1 MRTPNKT
8 KTDDDRRKT
17 ERRDVPETERRSE
30 PERAVVGER
39 RVQEQRGLGVAMV
52 DALGDILKW
61 ERASERSIRIASDVS
76 DSDLTKN

>member
-8 KTDDDRRKT
+8 KTDDRRKT
-17 ERRDVPETERRSE
+17 ERRTIPEAERRSE
-30 PERAVVGER
+30 PNRAVEGER
-39 RVQEQRGLGVAMV
+39 RTQDQRGLGVAMV